1 METTGKLTGASRTF
15 DGRGIIL
22 TFEVDASAASQIENM
37 KANDLLRIKAVK
49 YREKRSN
56 DANAYA
62 WVLMTKIANHPDI
75 SSSKEDVY
83 EEMLQKY
90 GSIYEDDNGYVTV
103 TLKKEVDVSLLGG
116 HWKRIREF
124 VKNGKVWVSYM
135 MIKGSSEF
143 DTSEMSY
150 FIDQIVEEAQELGI
164 ETATP
169 DELERMK
176 QEWGV

>member
-1 METTGKLTGASRTF
+1 
-15 DGRGIIL
+15 
-22 TFEVDASAASQIENM
+22 
-37 KANDLLRIKAVK
+37 
-49 YREKRSN
+49 
-56 DANAYA
+56 
-62 WVLMTKIANHPDI
+62 
-75 SSSKEDVY
+75 
-83 EEMLQKY
+83 
-90 GSIYEDDNGYVTV
+90 
-103 TLKKEVDVSLLGG
+103 
-116 HWKRIREF
+116 
-124 VKNGKVWVSYM
+124 M

>member
-15 DGRGIIL
+15 DGNGIIL
-22 TFEVDASAASQIENM
+22 TFEVDASASGQIESL
-37 KANDLLRIKAVK
+37 KKDDLLRIKAVK
-49 YREKRSN
+49 YRQKRSL

-83 EEMLQKY
+83 EDMLQKY
-90 GSIYEDDNGYVTV
+90 GSFYEGDSGYVTV

-116 HWKRIREF
+116 HWKRIKEF
-124 VKNGKVWVSYM
+124 EKGGKTWVSYL
-135 MIKGSSEF
+135 MIKGSSEY
-143 DTSEMSY
+143 DTAEMAH
-150 FIDQIVEEAQELGI
+150 FIDRIVEEAQELGI

-176 QEWGV
+176 QEWGA